1 MSEKTKE
8 HAEIVRKVEEVL
20 EVLEE
25 ALITAQLLKEYV
37 DDLSVQGVASIMGNV
52 ALGNT
57 RVMKIVRM
65 IATRARSSIL
75 RERKFKELEETR
87 RKRLQDCSDSEGVL
101 VV

>member
-20 EVLEE
+20 EVFEE

-75 RERKFKELEETR
+75 RERKFKELEETQEAV
-87 RKRLQDCSDSEGVL
+87 K
-101 VV
+101 